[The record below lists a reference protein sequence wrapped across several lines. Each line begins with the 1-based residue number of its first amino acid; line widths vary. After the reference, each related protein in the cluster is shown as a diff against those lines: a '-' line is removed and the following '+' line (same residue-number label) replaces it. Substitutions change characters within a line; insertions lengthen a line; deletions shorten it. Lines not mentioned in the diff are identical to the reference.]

1 MRLSTFAIS
10 SSSSS
15 DFYVLKAPLHSPHRT
30 TRIGVSVIHHLY
42 KKKDVSWGGEGGGER
57 PPNIWTPNIFL
68 NKSSIAPKY
77 KQLSITFF
85 FFSEEHR

>member
-1 MRLSTFAIS
+1 MRLSTFVIS

-57 PPNIWTPNIFL
+57 PQTFEPP
-68 NKSSIAPKY
+68 
-77 KQLSITFF
+77 TFF
-85 FFSEEHR
+85 